1 MPVNIAFA
9 GIFISWRMPI
19 FSFFSFH
26 EKRARQVILEP
37 SPLQAPS
44 LLAFQGLEKSVSGSA
59 RVRSIAMEDAIFA
72 EKSRCVY
79 MLAAV
84 LKSLWPSHSCT
95 LLSGTPLATSR
106 LAQLCLRS

>member
-37 SPLQAPS
+37 SPLQTPS
-44 LLAFQGLEKSVSGSA
+44 LLAFRA
-59 RVRSIAMEDAIFA
+59 
-72 EKSRCVY
+72 
-79 MLAAV
+79 
-84 LKSLWPSHSCT
+84 
-95 LLSGTPLATSR
+95 
-106 LAQLCLRS
+106 